1 MPYYGPAFSRRT
13 SNTNRNL
20 SAARIQRRFRVRKF
34 KRNLRNRKKPSALA
48 RSNKRAIMKLTGS
61 SQTFYDKNMGFDIS
75 TTGVFHKIGLQDLA
89 QGDGE
94 GNRQGDKVTI
104 KSIQLRLYLSVLNT
118 SVPIL
123 LNDDAFN
130 NVRLILIQLECP
142 PIAGA
147 LFQTTDV
154 LQYDTWFSLYRKRP
168 DVHYKVLMDKTY
180 YMDNQGFGTGQA
192 SNPKWQPVSKHQA
205 VCDQLITFP
214 KGLEVTFA
222 ASSAQVIKNDL
233 VLLAISDSSVTGHP
247 GLSGWCRLN
256 LLP

>member
-1 MPYYGPAFSRRT
+1 M
-13 SNTNRNL
+13 
-20 SAARIQRRFRVRKF
+20 AASKIQRRF
-34 KRNLRNRKKPSALA
+34 KRSRRKPSALA
-48 RSNKRAIMKLTGS
+48 RSNKRALMKLTGAT
-61 SQTFYDKNMGFDIS
+61 QTYYDKNMGFDVS
-75 TTGVFHKIGLQDLA
+75 NTGVFHKIGLQDLS

-94 GNRQGDKVTI
+94 GNRQGDKITI

-118 SVPIL
+118 TL

-130 NVRLILIQLECP
+130 NVRLVLIQLECP

-154 LQYDTWFSLYRKRP
+154 LQYDSWFSLYRKRP

-180 YMDNQGFGTGQA
+180 YMDNQGFKTGEA
-192 SNPKWQPVSKHQA
+192 SSPVWQPVSKHQA
-205 VCDQLITFP
+205 KCDTLITFP

-222 ASSAQVIKNDL
+222 ASSATVIKNDL
-233 VLLAISDSSVTGHP
+233 VLLAISDSAVTGHP
-247 GLSGWCRLN
+247 GVSGWCRLN